1 MNLHDFGF
9 IQGVC
14 ATLFVAGAYVLI
26 VGGNN
31 GRHAR
36 NGKDGKFEL
45 PMEACGICNH
55 GDCGTCPHEARI
67 IAEKEVK

>member
-14 ATLFVAGAYVLI
+14 ATLFVAGAYVLLFRFLRFA
-26 VGGNN
+26 GDDD
-31 GRHAR
+31 GRDAG

-45 PMEACGICNH
+45 PIE
-55 GDCGTCPHEARI
+55 
-67 IAEKEVK
+67 EKEVK